1 MKNKNAILATA
12 TALMQQSTEIIN
24 GLEAIKEKRPLTKRE
39 EEILKQE
46 IENTFTIAK
55 MSLLA

>member
-1 MKNKNAILATA
+1 MKNRKAILATA
-12 TALMQQSTEIIN
+12 TALMQQSTEIIDS
-24 GLEAIKEKRPLTKRE
+24 LEAIKEKRPLTKRE

-46 IENTFTIAK
+46 IENTFTLAR

>member
-1 MKNKNAILATA
+1 MKNRKAILATA
-12 TALMQQSTEIIN
+12 TALMQQSTEIIDS
-24 GLEAIKEKRPLTKRE
+24 LEKIKEKRSLTKRE

-46 IENTFTIAK
+46 IENTFTLAR